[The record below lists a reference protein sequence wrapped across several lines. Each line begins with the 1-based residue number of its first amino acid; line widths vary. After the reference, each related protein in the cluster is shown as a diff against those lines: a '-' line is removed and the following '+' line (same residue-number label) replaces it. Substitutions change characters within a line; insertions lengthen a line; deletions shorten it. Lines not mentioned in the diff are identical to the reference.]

1 MVSRN
6 PAELIDDI
14 VRNVEGELKSQPQK
28 LSHNLVPKLTGF
40 TIDRW
45 GDVTSISPELVQKIK
60 NKVPP
65 EAIAAFEDIIAK
77 ELEKS
82 LLGMSKTKMNQF
94 INKIIYDIVNEFQGN
109 IYKSMIDKFEVIFTE
124 QLEKEMKRKY
134 PAWYVADRLDTK

>member
-45 GDVTSISPELVQKIK
+45 GDVTSISPELVQK
-60 NKVPP
+60 
-65 EAIAAFEDIIAK
+65 
-77 ELEKS
+77 L
-82 LLGMSKTKMNQF
+82 KTKF
-94 INKIIYDIVNEFQGN
+94 HLK
-109 IYKSMIDKFEVIFTE
+109 
-124 QLEKEMKRKY
+124 QLLLLRILLLKNWKNLCLECPKLK
-134 PAWYVADRLDTK
+134 